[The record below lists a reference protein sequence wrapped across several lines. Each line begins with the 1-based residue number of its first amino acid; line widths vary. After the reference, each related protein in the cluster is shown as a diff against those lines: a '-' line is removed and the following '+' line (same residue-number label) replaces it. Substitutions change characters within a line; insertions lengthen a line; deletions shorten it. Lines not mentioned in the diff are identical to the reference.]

1 MQKINKRAVILS
13 FVASYTFLLLPLT
26 PLLAQEPEMFSN
38 SDLTGPLIRQRT
50 NIRSVPSGRRLTVE
64 ATITD
69 NVAVKGASLFYRFMG
84 TREYFSRSMDSVGNH
99 LYSVT
104 IPGQYVQEP
113 GLEYY
118 IEASDEAGNTT
129 VFRGFEFSPLAI
141 VVVSES
147 SSGKAWYRR
156 WWVWTIVG
164 GIILSAAT
172 VAATAG
178 GGDKAAP
185 PPPTGTAA
193 IDAPI
198 P

>member
-13 FVASYTFLLLPLT
+13 FVAFYTFLLLPLI
-26 PLLAQEPEMFSN
+26 PLLAQEREIFSN
-38 SDLTGPLIRQRT
+38 SDLTGPLIQHRT
-50 NIRSVPSGRRLTVE
+50 NIRSVPSGRRLTIE

-69 NVAVKGASLFYRFMG
+69 NVAVKGASIFYRFMG
-84 TREYFSRSMDSVGNH
+84 TREYFSRSMDSLGNH
-99 LYSVT
+99 LYSAI
-104 IPGQYVQEP
+104 IPSQYVQEP

-129 VFRGFEFSPLAI
+129 VFRGFEFSPLTI
-141 VVVSES
+141 VVASES
-147 SSGKAWYRR
+147 SSGKPWYKK

-164 GIILSAAT
+164 GVIVSAAA
-172 VAATAG
+172 VAAAG
-178 GGDKAAP
+178 SGSGEKAP
-185 PPPTGTAA
+185 PPPTGTAS

>member
-1 MQKINKRAVILS
+1 MQNIIKKASFLS
-13 FVASYTFLLLPLT
+13 FISFYTFLLFPLS
-26 PLLAQEPEMFSN
+26 PLLAQELGTSSN
-38 SDLTGPLIRQRT
+38 SDDFGPIIQHKPFVQSVAAGEPLTI
-50 NIRSVPSGRRLTVE
+50 E
-64 ATITD
+64 ATIKD
-69 NVAVKGASLFYRFMG
+69 NVAVKGAVIFYRFMG
-84 TREYFSRSMDSVGNH
+84 TREYFSKSMNSLGDH
-99 LYSVT
+99 LYSAT

-118 IEASDEAGNTT
+118 IEAVDEAGNTRT
-129 VFRGFEFSPLAI
+129 FRGFDFSPLTINI
-141 VVVSES
+141 VSG
-147 SSGKAWYRR
+147 SSGKAWHKK

-178 GGDKAAP
+178 SGDEAAP